1 MVLSHTALS
10 KRAPEEVL
18 LAVLGAHPSL
28 PRTET
33 TLRAFGERSLAEAKP
48 EARDPIQLAS
58 ALSEILEDYRHGP
71 SEFEGSIQ
79 RNWTSR
85 APPTHSR

>member
-1 MVLSHTALS
+1 MEIPCGGQTQGS
-10 KRAPEEVL
+10 E
-18 LAVLGAHPSL
+18 
-28 PRTET
+28 
-33 TLRAFGERSLAEAKP
+33 
-48 EARDPIQLAS
+48 PIQLAS

-71 SEFEGSIQ
+71 SKFEGSIQ